1 MNSPVVKIILGIA
14 VIVLAY
20 VLYSVILEPIR
31 YQAEVD
37 KREAAIIERLTH
49 VKNAQLAYKD
59 VYGNFAGNWDQL
71 IASVKSDKI
80 KILSMTGDPEDS
92 TSVVKVDTIYM
103 SIMEQYFQGV
113 AVDSMRFVP
122 FSESGDTFLINA
134 GTIKKND
141 VSVPV
146 FEVSDPKPY
155 SKKRVKDKNPL
166 RLGNMFEPVY
176 TGNW

>member
-1 MNSPVVKIILGIA
+1 MNSPIVKIILGIA

-20 VLYSVILEPIR
+20 TLYGVILEPIR

-37 KREAAIIERLTH
+37 RREAAIIERLNH
-49 VKNAQLAYKD
+49 VKNAQLSYKD
-59 VYGNFAGNWDQL
+59 VHGSFASNWDQL
-71 IASVKSDKI
+71 IASVKSDKL

-92 TSVVKVDTIYM
+92 TSVVKVDTIYV
-103 SIMEQYFQGV
+103 SIMDQYFKGV
-113 AVDSMRFVP
+113 AVDSLRFVP
-122 FSESGDTFLINA
+122 FSETGDTFLINA

-141 VSVPV
+141 ISVPV
-146 FEVSDPKPY
+146 FEVTDPNPY
-155 SKKRVKDKNPL
+155 SKKRVKEKNPL